1 MPTWGGVLK
10 ELQAE
15 RAKKPTPTPG
25 TEFDI
30 VRRRYLRDLAK
41 LTGRNVVLYAAAW
54 LQPGSDPQVTTV
66 TMEDLQGFM
75 EVFHGLSSK
84 NGVDLILHSP
94 GGSAEAAEAL
104 VNYMRSKFANDV
116 RIIVP
121 HAAMSAATM
130 LACSGD
136 RLLMGK
142 HSYLGPI
149 DPQFILSGDVYSR
162 VAPAHAIIEQF
173 RMAQDECAKDSSK
186 LATWL
191 PILRSLGPSLL
202 VQCQYHTQ
210 LAESLVSTW
219 LAKYMFR
226 ADSEAATKASAVAAQ
241 LNNHKHFK
249 SHSRF
254 ISREDV
260 KALGLLV
267 EDLETDQ
274 ALQDAVLS
282 AYHAAAHTFSGSGV
296 QKIIENH
303 LGKAFMKVQARV
315 VIQAGPGHAPASL
328 GVPGAPALPP
338 HPQS

>member
-10 ELQAE
+10 ELVAE
-15 RAKKPTPTPG
+15 RAKRPAPTPG

-30 VRRRYLRDLAK
+30 VRRRHLKELFRH
-41 LTGRNVVLYAAAW
+41 TGRNAVLYASGW
-54 LQPGSDPQVTTV
+54 TQPNSDPQLSIVS
-66 TMEDLQGFM
+66 MEDLQGFM
-75 EVFHGLSSK
+75 EVFHGMSPSK
-84 NGVDLILHSP
+84 GLDLILHSP
-94 GGSAEAAEAL
+94 GGSAEAAEAM
-104 VNYMRSKFANDV
+104 VSYMRSKFADV

-149 DPQFILSGDVYSR
+149 DPQFILSGDVFSR

-173 RMAQDECAKDSSK
+173 RMAQDECAKDPTK

-191 PILRSLGPSLL
+191 PILRALGPSLL

-210 LAESLVSTW
+210 LAESLVGTW

-226 ADSEAATKASAVAAQ
+226 ADTDASAKATLIAGR
-241 LNNHKHFK
+241 LNDHKAFK

-254 ISREDV
+254 ISREDL
-260 KALGLLV
+260 KTMGLIV

-274 ALQDAVLS
+274 TLQDLVLS
-282 AYHAAAHTFSGSGV
+282 VYHAATHTFGGSGV

-303 LGKAFMKVQARV
+303 EGKAFLKLKVAIQVQAIGQNPKSGFAQV
-315 VIQAGPGHAPASL
+315 
-328 GVPGAPALPP
+328 LPP
-338 HPQS
+338 SIPA